1 MDETIGTI
9 KQLSHLSRLNLDEDQ
24 EYVPVT
30 TISLKNEFGTYTISV
45 NEVGLDIVAIYE
57 NLFKP
62 LLLAAGYQ
70 IKSIEDNFE
79 NHNKGE

>member
-1 MDETIGTI
+1 MTVGKIE
-9 KQLSHLSRLNLDEDQ
+9 QLSDNHLGPNIHEDQ
-24 EYVPVT
+24 EYIPET

-45 NEVGLDIVAIYE
+45 NETDLDTMGMYE
-57 NLFKP
+57 YLFKP

-79 NHNKGE
+79 NNKKGE